1 MKFEV
6 NDMKVLAAVAG
17 GNRTFKDIRQTS
29 NLDKRVV
36 ETILGFLEQSQLIGV
51 DIGKGFLGDKK
62 YFFFITS
69 AGGKHVDEYIKELKD
84 KWNEILAM
92 VTSGERG
99 QLDEYMK
106 QNKFLVNMMLYFKI
120 VNLPALSRLNLR
132 FLIEGKHLCYK
143 CKKELTRFSQKF
155 SVSDCRKRGL
165 KMPKGLT
172 THDDLCANCFD
183 GLPVR

>member
-69 AGGKHVDEYIKELKD
+69 AGGKYVDEYIKELKD

-99 QLDEYMK
+99 ELDEYMK
-106 QNKFLVNMMLYFKI
+106 ENKFLVNMMLYFKI

-172 THDDLCANCFD
+172 THDDLCADCFD